1 MKTNHTIKEF
11 DGFLPNL
18 RQDQI
23 PDGTFKSDELLEV
36 VKHEFTWTDPSHCQN
51 QSSWHCLEFS
61 GQWICLGLSM
71 VNSPRMTEGLLPGFR
86 HSVKLLRWPLF
97 WMHSMPSCLSGCY
110 QSLVPDGKPVHFPGL
125 KIELSSL

>member
-1 MKTNHTIKEF
+1 MVFFQISDKII
-11 DGFLPNL
+11 FLMVH
-18 RQDQI
+18 
-23 PDGTFKSDELLEV
+23 FKV
-36 VKHEFTWTDPSHCQN
+36 VSYWTKSSSIEFTWTDPSHCQN
-51 QSSWHCLEFS
+51 QSSWCCLEFS
-61 GQWICLGLSM
+61 GQWICLGLSV

-125 KIELSSL
+125 KIKLSSL